1 MNKRRFQRK
10 HILLLVLV
18 IICLALI
25 VFSVTQAK
33 RIDKMESLA
42 SSDLKYDTDQLLL
55 SCDFVLRNLENGTD
69 GELNETAL
77 WYYTDE
83 LSIMLHNLQRHGGMY
98 AQLISDDPNYAR
110 GYHTSNNLTLVQL
123 FQECRLIARGF
134 NSLDAHQQETYR
146 NFMIPLVAQMQQSF
160 TYSED
165 AADLASQLAFI
176 DNGWK
181 QLYDYMDD
189 NGIWDDFFANINGLG
204 Q

>member
-1 MNKRRFQRK
+1 MKKRRIQCK
-10 HILLLVLV
+10 HILPLILLV
-18 IICLALI
+18 ICLALI
-25 VFSVTQAK
+25 VLSVFQTM

-42 SSDLKYDTDQLLL
+42 SSDLKYDVDHLLL

-83 LSIMLHNLQRHGGMY
+83 LSISLHNLQRHGSMY
-98 AQLISDDPNYAR
+98 AQLVSKEPNYAS
-110 GYHTSNNLTLVQL
+110 GYYASNNLTLVQL
-123 FQECRLIARGF
+123 IQECRLIARSF

-146 NFMIPLVAQMQQSF
+146 NFTIPLVAQMQQSF

-189 NGIWDDFFANINGLG
+189 NCIWDDFFANINGLG